1 MFPLFLANVA
11 PRGRPGLARVLPGL
25 FAWPVNADLLM
36 RLISMPRVSLT
47 MMRRLL
53 LLCMLIGASAHAAS
67 AQISELERSRYRQ
80 AAYYN
85 YAEPGDLT
93 VTVNVWGAV
102 ANPGLYEVPQETRL
116 SRLFSLAGGPSTGAQ
131 QRGSRRDLTVSL
143 SREQPASGE
152 RELIFEQDM
161 EDDIIVF
168 EQDPLIQEGD
178 VLTVET
184 YTQNRFTW
192 RDALP
197 IIGAATSVAS
207 TILTIVAIQRN
218 D

>member
-1 MFPLFLANVA
+1 MSPFPL
-11 PRGRPGLARVLPGL
+11 PG
-25 FAWPVNADLLM
+25 WPSCLVEADLLM
-36 RLISMPRVSLT
+36 RLISMPRVSST

-53 LLCMLIGASAHAAS
+53 LLCMLVGVTAHVAS

-102 ANPGLYEVPQETRL
+102 ANPGLYEVPQDTRL
-116 SRLFSLAGGPSTGAQ
+116 SRLFSLAGGPSTGVQ

-152 RELIFEQDM
+152 RELVFEQSM

-168 EQDPLIQEGD
+168 EQDPLVQEGD
-178 VLTVET
+178 VLTAET
-184 YTQNRFTW
+184 YTHDRFTW

-197 IIGAATSVAS
+197 IVGAATSIAS
-207 TILTIVAIQRN
+207 TILTIVAIRRN
-218 D
+218 N